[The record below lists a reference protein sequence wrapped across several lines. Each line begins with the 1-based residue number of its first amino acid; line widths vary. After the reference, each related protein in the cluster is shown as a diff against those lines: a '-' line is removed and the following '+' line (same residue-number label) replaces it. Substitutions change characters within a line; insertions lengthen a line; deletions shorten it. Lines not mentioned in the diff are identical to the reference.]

1 MIGMVTS
8 DEALRPLRVA
18 AMPFNTEVKD
28 KPSSVTQLAAAMAA
42 LGLYHGANTPAEHAA
57 EARRLGGENAYRVRL
72 ANALL
77 GAAQTEAILAEAV
90 PISLEARV
98 AAYEQQFTTAGAADT
113 PTKRIRFLRWQ
124 TLRVGGPLRE
134 IAQNVEAGPIP
145 LAAAHAAEGLQ
156 KLLSVIA
163 DSQNVTP
170 ADVDRLADPLTDELR
185 AARQALANAISNVDI
200 LLDLLDAVS

>member
-1 MIGMVTS
+1 
-8 DEALRPLRVA
+8 
-18 AMPFNTEVKD
+18 MPFNTEVKD

-42 LGLYHGANTPAEHAA
+42 LGLYRGANTPAEHAA
-57 EARRLGGENAYRVRL
+57 EAKRLGGESAYRVRL

-77 GAAQTEAILAEAV
+77 GAAQTEAVLAEAI
-90 PISLEARV
+90 PISLEARA
-98 AAYEQQFTTAGAADT
+98 AAYEQALITAGAADS

-156 KLLSVIA
+156 QLLSVIA

-170 ADVDRLADPLTDELR
+170 DDIERLAGPVTGQLR
-185 AARQALANAISNVDI
+185 AARESLANAIGNIDI
-200 LLDLLDAVS
+200 LLKLLDVVL

>member
-1 MIGMVTS
+1 
-8 DEALRPLRVA
+8 
-18 AMPFNTEVKD
+18 MPFNTEVKD

-90 PISLEARV
+90 PISLEARA
-98 AAYEQQFTTAGAADT
+98 AAYEQQLVTAGATDS
-113 PTKRIRFLRWQ
+113 PTKRLHFLRWQ

-145 LAAAHAAEGLQ
+145 LAAAQAAEALQ
-156 KLLSVIA
+156 QLLSVIA

-170 ADVDRLADPLTDELR
+170 DDVDRLAGPVTAELR
-185 AARQALANAISNVDI
+185 AARESLANAIGNVDI
-200 LLDLLDAVS
+200 LLNLLDVVL